1 MRRQSTDAV
10 FSDFDVILYVESERD
25 ERFRVVE
32 VTNQI
37 DKFLDRSENATD
49 LKIENFV
56 VDFCEICEVD
66 EFDVEIVIE
75 MLLLFLSLLKRDF
88 IALTIFSFV
97 WCCDEK
103 EADDFAILRN
113 LSFARFA
120 ISRHANLSSYE
131 NFEVEENSALTIVRE
146 NTKIEKFMTSELKK
160 ISEQKR
166 RERVD
171 LTCKRVYFKICLL
184 KTKEL

>member
-97 WCCDEK
+97 
-103 EADDFAILRN
+103 
-113 LSFARFA
+113 
-120 ISRHANLSSYE
+120 
-131 NFEVEENSALTIVRE
+131 
-146 NTKIEKFMTSELKK
+146 
-160 ISEQKR
+160 
-166 RERVD
+166 
-171 LTCKRVYFKICLL
+171 
-184 KTKEL
+184 